1 MKSGAVSLAGTAF
14 ISTEA
19 FTQRT
24 FKDWVQNRPV
34 GDINRYELASG
45 KIVLTPPAAW
55 EHAEVADGKR
65 NRYRLK
71 HPGEVKSIL
80 GALNRFVKSA
90 SVVRQ

>member
-55 EHAEVADGKR
+55 EHPEVEAR
-65 NRYRLK
+65 
-71 HPGEVKSIL
+71 VT
-80 GALNRFVKSA
+80 GAGPFHVSGIPETC
-90 SVVRQ
+90 